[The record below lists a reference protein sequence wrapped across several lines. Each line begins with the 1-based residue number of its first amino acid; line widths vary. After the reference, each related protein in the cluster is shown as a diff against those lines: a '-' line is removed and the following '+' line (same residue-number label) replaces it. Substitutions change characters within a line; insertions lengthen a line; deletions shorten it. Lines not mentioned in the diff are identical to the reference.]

1 MKHKK
6 AEAQYIP
13 Y

>member
-6 AEAQYIP
+6 AEGFEL
-13 Y
+13 

>member
-6 AEAQYIP
+6 AEVQYTP